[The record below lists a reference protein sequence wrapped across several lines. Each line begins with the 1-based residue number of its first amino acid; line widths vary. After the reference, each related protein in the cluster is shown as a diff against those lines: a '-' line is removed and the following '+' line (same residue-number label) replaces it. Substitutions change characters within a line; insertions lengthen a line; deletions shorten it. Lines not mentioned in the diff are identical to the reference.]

1 MNTFTPN
8 PHLEMLMQREQLMED
23 IISIITD
30 YSDSG
35 HICEESSD
43 ILQEVLCDAVCKNFP
58 AQ

>member
-1 MNTFTPN
+1 MNTFVPN
-8 PHLEMLMQREQLMED
+8 PHLEMLMSGEQLMED

-43 ILQEVLCDAVCKNFP
+43 ILQEVLCDAVCRNFP
-58 AQ
+58 AK